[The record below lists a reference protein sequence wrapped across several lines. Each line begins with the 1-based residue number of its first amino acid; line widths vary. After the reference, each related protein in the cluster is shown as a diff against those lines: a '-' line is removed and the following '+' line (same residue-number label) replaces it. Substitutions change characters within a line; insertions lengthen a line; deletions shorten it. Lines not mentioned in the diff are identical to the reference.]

1 MIIGPKE
8 LDCFNI
14 DRGSSLI
21 IAVFFLELALAFLGV
36 GPLLT
41 GLVLGSLCSCL

>member
-8 LDCFNI
+8 LDCFSI

-21 IAVFFLELALAFLGV
+21 IAVFFFELALAFLSV
-36 GPLLT
+36 GPLLS
-41 GLVLGSLCSCL
+41 GLVLGSLCSCP